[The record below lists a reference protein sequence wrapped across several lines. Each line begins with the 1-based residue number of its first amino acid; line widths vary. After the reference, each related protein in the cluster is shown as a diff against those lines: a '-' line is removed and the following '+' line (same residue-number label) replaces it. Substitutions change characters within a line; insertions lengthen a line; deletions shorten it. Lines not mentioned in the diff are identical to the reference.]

1 LLDIQ
6 VPKFKISEKAIMMKG
21 FFNRLLIIDL
31 TSQTSVV
38 EVLDE
43 SIAYRYLG
51 GKGLGTHLLLER
63 NPVGVDPLAPDA
75 HVIYLH

>member
-1 LLDIQ
+1 
-6 VPKFKISEKAIMMKG
+6 MMKG

>member
-1 LLDIQ
+1 M
-6 VPKFKISEKAIMMKG
+6 PKFKISEKAIMMKG